1 MALRAHDPDLIATRR
16 AIRAA
21 VALPISIALVLYPL
35 ADKTGAI
42 FAVFGTVGLL
52 INSDFAGSV
61 RARLGAYLL
70 TGVAGSVAILVG
82 WAASL
87 TLTSAVV
94 VTALVAFGLT
104 FLSIFRGAVSTAS
117 GAVLLLYVL
126 AVCVSGSMPDIPD
139 YLMGWW
145 IAVVVST
152 VTALLLLPRRT
163 RPTTRPLMAQAF
175 TAAAHAARAAWL
187 GDRDAQAIDRYVTQ
201 FDKAVDA
208 MTTHIA
214 DQPFRTQGVTERD
227 GMISMLS
234 NQVASA
240 RLLVD
245 ESTKVE
251 PPASPIP
258 FPPRAELADSIVDA
272 LESLAKA
279 MDDPTLLISAA
290 AVDRARSSMS
300 DGIDH
305 WAMEAEAKGMTPQE
319 VSAQIASHHQMR
331 IFALLVERMV
341 EMARV
346 ANGGDVEDLAV
357 RPPIPTRSPW
367 KMLQAQWNWQS
378 PWLRN
383 GIRSAVGLGL
393 GVLVMNLTGVD
404 HGFWVL
410 LAVISV
416 LRFDAVGTRR
426 FALLAIVGTIAGVLV
441 GLGLIAVVDS
451 SPLGLWILLP
461 LLTFAAAWAG
471 SAVNFPSG
479 QAAFTAMVLVALGIL
494 NWPPDPT
501 IGLVRIED
509 IALGA
514 AVAFV
519 VGLLLWPRGAAAYL
533 RTMLASSIRASVAHL
548 NAAVTAF
555 GDASAQVGLP
565 SLRAA
570 ALGEIYR
577 TGETFDVAT
586 VQRGPA
592 EDVREWIPALNL
604 AMLVETV
611 ARLIGDFTRTYPLGT
626 EHPELQVSLNAAR
639 DECSRSWSALAD
651 HIDPASREPADPGV
665 VPTLV
670 YPTLAPLPTTKD
682 ARELLISV
690 WVVDWQQHLVSIIPS
705 VLPAPDVS
713 RTAPGRQ
720 TTPSR

>member
-1 MALRAHDPDLIATRR
+1 M
-16 AIRAA
+16 
-21 VALPISIALVLYPL
+21 ALPITIALVLYPL

-70 TGVAGSVAILVG
+70 TGVAGSVAVLAG
-82 WAASL
+82 WAASQ
-87 TLTSAVV
+87 TLVSAVA
-94 VTALVAFGLT
+94 VTAVVAFGLT

-126 AVCVSGSMPDIPD
+126 AVCVGGPAGAVPD
-139 YLMGWW
+139 YLLGWW

-152 VTALLLLPRRT
+152 ITALVLLPRRM

-175 TAAAHAARAAWL
+175 TAAAQAASAAWV
-187 GDRDAQAIDRYVTQ
+187 GDRDEKALAQHVTEFDNAI
-201 FDKAVDA
+201 DA

-234 NQVASA
+234 NQLASV

-245 ESTKVE
+245 QASRTQPPESPV
-251 PPASPIP
+251 P
-258 FPPRAELADSIVDA
+258 FPPRADLADCIVGA
-272 LESLAKA
+272 LESLARA
-279 MDDPTLLISAA
+279 MTDPTLLISAA
-290 AVDRARSSMS
+290 ALDRARSSLS

-305 WAMEAEAKGMTPQE
+305 WAMAASARGMSPAE
-319 VSAQIASHHQMR
+319 VSAQIAAHHQMR

-346 ANGGDVEDLAV
+346 ANGGEVEDLTV

-367 KMLQAQWNWQS
+367 KMLRAQWNWQS
-378 PWLRN
+378 PWMRN
-383 GIRSAVGLGL
+383 AIRSAVGLGL

-416 LRFDAVGTRR
+416 LRFDAVGTRK
-426 FALLAIVGTIAGVLV
+426 FALLAILGTIAGVLV

-451 SPLGLWILLP
+451 SPVGLWILLP

-494 NWPPDPT
+494 SWPPDPT

-514 AVAFV
+514 AVAFI

-533 RTMLASSIRASVAHL
+533 RTMLAASIRASTAHIS
-548 NAAVTAF
+548 AAVTAF
-555 GDASAQVGLP
+555 GDTSAQAELP
-565 SLRAA
+565 TLRAN

-611 ARLIGDFTRTYPLGT
+611 ARLIGDFTRTYPLGVD
-626 EHPELQVSLNAAR
+626 HPELQRSLNAAR
-639 DECSRSWSALAD
+639 DESSRCWTALAD
-651 HIDPASREPADPGV
+651 HIDPASREPGTLANA
-665 VPTLV
+665 PTLT

-682 ARELLISV
+682 ARDLLISV
-690 WVVDWQQHLVSIIPS
+690 WVVDWQQHLVAIIPN
-705 VLPAPDVS
+705 VLPAPDPS
-713 RTAPGRQ
+713 RTAPGSHTQ
-720 TTPSR
+720 QSH